1 MFNEEPNSV
10 APTLSG
16 RELTR
21 SFGTGEART
30 TALAEVSLDLYP
42 GQMSLLMGPSGSG
55 KSTLLA
61 VLSGLLTPDSGQA
74 LALGQDI
81 WKQTE
86 REREDFRLKHC
97 GFIFQGYN
105 LFGALTARQG
115 IVTAMTTPIPLTDRA
130 ITRVAVTIS
139 SLNRRSRLNLVHE
152 DVPSAHARY
161 LHNRW
166 TGILYGLGVTL
177 AMTP

>member
-1 MFNEEPNSV
+1 MESTKIDSYL
-10 APTLSG
+10 TLQD
-16 RELTR
+16 T
-21 SFGTGEART
+21 TGEILTEDDNSGGDRNARLVFT
-30 TALAEVSLDLYP
+30 LA
-42 GQMSLLMGPSGSG
+42 
-55 KSTLLA
+55 
-61 VLSGLLTPDSGQA
+61 
-74 LALGQDI
+74 
-81 WKQTE
+81 
-86 REREDFRLKHC
+86 
-97 GFIFQGYN
+97 
-105 LFGALTARQG
+105 
-115 IVTAMTTPIPLTDRA
+115 IPLTDRA

>member
-1 MFNEEPNSV
+1 MRSELAANEYLGIANAENAEYFLRDAKRSSALHPNAGEPRQR
-10 APTLSG
+10 L
-16 RELTR
+16 RLTR
-21 SFGTGEART
+21 SFDARPRHVFDAWLDPSVAARWLFATACRPLSHVDIDPRLGGAFCFVDGADGEAIEYSGEYADIVPNRRLVFT
-30 TALAEVSLDLYP
+30 LA
-42 GQMSLLMGPSGSG
+42 
-55 KSTLLA
+55 
-61 VLSGLLTPDSGQA
+61 
-74 LALGQDI
+74 
-81 WKQTE
+81 
-86 REREDFRLKHC
+86 
-97 GFIFQGYN
+97 
-105 LFGALTARQG
+105 
-115 IVTAMTTPIPLTDRA
+115 IPLTDRA